1 MKYNIVM
8 KLYHYVHCPFCVRVR
23 LGFGYLGI
31 QYESIVTA
39 YDDEKTPIKLT
50 GKKMLPI
57 VEYDDGKT
65 QNESLDILKAQ
76 DTKDLLGWNTLAIN
90 LDVINPLLDKSGAL
104 VHNLAMPYWIWTPE
118 FNESSRKYFQ
128 AKKEI
133 KRGPFKNLVH
143 NQKSFADELK
153 KLLEAELVSELKPFY
168 KSDKFTIMDIM
179 IAAHLWGMYVVPEY
193 RFSDA
198 VNNYLQSVKAITHF
212 NYHEDY
218 WK

>member
-1 MKYNIVM
+1 M